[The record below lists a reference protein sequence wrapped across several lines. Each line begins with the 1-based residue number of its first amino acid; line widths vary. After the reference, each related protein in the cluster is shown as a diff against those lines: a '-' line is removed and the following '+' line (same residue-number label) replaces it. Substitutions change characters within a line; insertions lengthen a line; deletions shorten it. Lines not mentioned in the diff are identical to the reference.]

1 MVAARTYRIRV
12 AGVIGRRIC
21 VLFAP
26 LGMVASP
33 AGRDTVLS
41 GDLHQDDLVRV
52 LALVRDLGLEL
63 VELEAEPVSRAH

>member
-1 MVAARTYRIRV
+1 
-12 AGVIGRRIC
+12 
-21 VLFAP
+21 
-26 LGMVASP
+26 MVASP